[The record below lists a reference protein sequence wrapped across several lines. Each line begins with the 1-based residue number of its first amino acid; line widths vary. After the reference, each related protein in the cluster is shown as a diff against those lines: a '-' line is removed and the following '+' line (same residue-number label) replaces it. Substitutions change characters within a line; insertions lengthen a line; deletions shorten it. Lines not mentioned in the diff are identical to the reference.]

1 MSNNKRN
8 LFSKGDIFIVGTVII
23 ISLCFLFSAFN
34 SSNESD
40 KAVCIKVN
48 GEIYT
53 EISLSKSQEPRE
65 IRLENNGHNAVIYI
79 EKGEVCFSYSDCP
92 DKLCVN
98 QGKISKTGESI
109 VCLPG
114 RFSAS
119 IISLKNDSGLDAVV
133 H

>member
-1 MSNNKRN
+1 MLNNKRN
-8 LFSKGDIFIVGTVII
+8 LFSKGDIFIIGTVII
-23 ISLCFLFSAFN
+23 ISLFFLFSAFN
-34 SSNESD
+34 SAGETD

-53 EISLSKSQEPRE
+53 EVSLSTLQEPLE
-65 IRLENNGHNAVIYI
+65 IKLENDGHHAVIHI
-79 EKGEVCFSYSDCP
+79 ENGEVCFSYSDCP

-98 QGKISKTGESI
+98 QGEISNTGESI

-114 RFSAS
+114 RFSVS
-119 IISLKNDSGLDAVV
+119 VISFKNDSGLDAVV